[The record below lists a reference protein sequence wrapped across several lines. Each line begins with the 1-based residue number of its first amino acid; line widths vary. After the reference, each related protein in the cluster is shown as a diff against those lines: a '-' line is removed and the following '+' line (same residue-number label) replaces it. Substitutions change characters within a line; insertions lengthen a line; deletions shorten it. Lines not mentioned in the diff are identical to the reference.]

1 MIISSSF
8 KSLRSILWKNSEP
21 YRQKQRMNGKETL
34 VEVNE
39 NWRENGLIYIEII
52 CPFGKQTDF

>member
-1 MIISSSF
+1 
-8 KSLRSILWKNSEP
+8 
-21 YRQKQRMNGKETL
+21 MNGKETL

>member
-1 MIISSSF
+1 
-8 KSLRSILWKNSEP
+8 
-21 YRQKQRMNGKETL
+21 MNGKETS

-52 CPFGKQTDF
+52 CPFGKQTDFWKYDRWEETKFC